1 MPRHRSDPKD
11 RLPPYVYRRR
21 AAYVLRVYDPHTRKQ
36 TQRHLCSASA
46 PISEVW
52 QAYEAATQPTDHGTF
67 RWLSRQFRE
76 SPAHAELAEK
86 TRRDYADARRR
97 ICAMPMADGRLLGDL
112 SLATWTPQLVAKW
125 QDKRG
130 KESPVVCNREKSYLS
145 RVFAWGLLR
154 GHCASNP
161 AAGVPRLKE
170 HARTR
175 YVTDEELAS
184 FAAYCADHPSG
195 VYLVPIMELAYLL
208 RARTAEILD
217 LRAEQMT
224 AEGVLLKR
232 RKGSRDTLSSWSPR
246 LKAAVDAAQ
255 AAKRERGVISAWLFA
270 GKDRGRLKESTV
282 QTAFQRLMR
291 EWSVQSETQRWSL
304 HDLKAKGITDT
315 EHGDKLAASGHKD
328 PKMLAIYDRLPGRV
342 TATR

>member
-1 MPRHRSDPKD
+1 MPRRRSDPKD
-11 RLPPYVYRRR
+11 RLPPYVYRRG
-21 AAYVLRVYDPHTRKQ
+21 AAYVIRAYDPD
-36 TQRHLCSASA
+36 TQRQQQRRLCSASA
-46 PISEVW
+46 PLSEVW

-97 ICAMPMADGRLLGDL
+97 ICAMAMADGRLLGDL
-112 SLATWTPQLVAKW
+112 PLATWTPQLVAKW
-125 QDKRG
+125 QDRRG
-130 KESPVVCNREKSYLS
+130 AESPVVCNREKSYIS
-145 RVFAWGLLR
+145 RVFAWGTLR
-154 GHCASNP
+154 GHCESNP

-175 YVTDEELAS
+175 YVTDDELAS
-184 FAAYCADHPSG
+184 FAAFCADHPSG
-195 VYLVPIMELAYLL
+195 VYLVPLMELAYLL
-208 RARTAEILD
+208 RARTAEVLD
-217 LRAEQMT
+217 LTTDQISED
-224 AEGVLLKR
+224 GVLLKR
-232 RKGSRDTLSSWSPR
+232 RKGSRDTISAWSPR
-246 LKAAVDAAQ
+246 LRAAVDAAE
-255 AAKRERGVISAWLFA
+255 AAKRERGLVVKWLFA
-270 GKDRGRLKESTV
+270 GKDRARLKESTV

-291 EWSVQSETQRWSL
+291 LWSEQTGRERWSV

-315 EHGDKLAASGHKD
+315 ANGDKLAASGHRD